1 MKELKNSLSGSMLI
15 GLLSADYFDETGHRH
30 LPVGHTHE
38 DIDGVFGLLS
48 NVLQTC
54 GDSLQTPA
62 DMARLFESKMVLSF
76 TRATNSSKW

>member
-1 MKELKNSLSGSMLI
+1 MLI
-15 GLLSADYFDETGHRH
+15 GLLSADYFDETGHHH

-48 NVLQTC
+48 ITSYRPVATLSKRQLIWH
-54 GDSLQTPA
+54 GSLKA
-62 DMARLFESKMVLSF
+62 KLVLSF